1 MAEKPSVEVN
11 IDVDTLVRR
20 VKEQVVAE
28 FKHRCVIWYDIAE
41 NPDEQLPPEFERVCN
56 QDGEP
61 VFRDG
66 AGNWKSVVT
75 GKQIEVTSWCETP
88 KRERC

>member
-1 MAEKPSVEVN
+1 MGKPE
-11 IDVDTLVRR
+11 IKVDTEQIIKM
-20 VKEQVVAE
+20 VKEQVVNE
-28 FKHRCVIWYDIAE
+28 LKHRCIIWNDIE
-41 NPDEQLPPEFERVCN
+41 EGSSEDDLPPKFEKVCN

-75 GKQIEVTSWCETP
+75 GKQIEVTSWCELP